1 MKSVRLTALTLA
13 ILATPAVP
21 GAAPSASDS
30 GSPEKFL
37 TGRLLVAA
45 PDMGDPRF
53 EHAVILLIHHDQGG
67 AIGIIVNRPSEEQS
81 YADLLGDLGQNS
93 DGVAGKVEVYAGGPV
108 EPRIG
113 FVVHSA
119 EYHRSETMDVDSKV
133 AVTSS
138 PAVLR
143 DIAGGH
149 GPQKF
154 IIAFGY
160 AGWGPGQLESEL
172 KQQAWFTA
180 PDDPTLLFDEDRATL
195 WQSALDRRERSL

>member
-1 MKSVRLTALTLA
+1 MKSVRLAVLTLA
-13 ILATPAVP
+13 ILAAPAVA
-21 GAAPSASDS
+21 GTAPNGGDAK
-30 GSPEKFL
+30 PEGEFL

-53 EHAVILLIHHDQGG
+53 AHAVILLIHHDQGG
-67 AIGIIVNRPSEEQS
+67 AIGIIVNRPAEEES
-81 YADLLGDLGQNS
+81 YADLLEDLGQKGE
-93 DGVAGKVEVYAGGPV
+93 GVTGKVEVYAGGPV
-108 EPRIG
+108 EPGIG

-119 EYHRSETMDVDSKV
+119 EYHRSETMRVDAKV

-143 DIAGGH
+143 DIAAGR
-149 GPQKF
+149 GPKKF

-195 WQSALDRRERSL
+195 WRSALGRRERSL